1 MTATIKVL
9 FACLLFACFLLA
21 LLSPQ
26 MVRAQEKTDAAVE
39 DCAQPDKTVKLK
51 LAPVAAKPE
60 VAKPEAKPAQA
71 NEGDL
76 ARWFELQT
84 ATLSTRYRYI
94 ENSAGATTFNH
105 MQHNEAF
112 KGRFKFD
119 AAGRYSVNAGLFTG
133 NSFTGSWNNTG
144 AGTGKP
150 VTNLYL
156 KQLYFSA
163 KPVRGVE
170 LQYGGLYILRGESTE
185 ITSYDNDGFIMG
197 ERITLNRPKE
207 LFFDEVSV
215 TYAHLGDLNNP
226 DVTERLDRLDQSNYH
241 QFLVSKKIGKRAVV
255 SADYTFQSGVETLR
269 QGVKLNTPE
278 LRVIDSLRFENYQRT
293 DISPDYG
300 FAVAGEKTLFKRLNL
315 AGGYAR
321 IDPNYGGLNFDR
333 FNTGKRIYVTGT
345 YVISPEF
352 SVSTFATRAVAN
364 DFALSNRNRFDLV
377 FSYNLLKSLQRLG
390 AFK

>member
-1 MTATIKVL
+1 MTATMK
-9 FACLLFACFLLA
+9 LLCALMLLA
-21 LLSPQ
+21 FISPQ
-26 MVRAQEKTDAAVE
+26 TILAQEKAGAAVE

-51 LAPVAAKPE
+51 LAPVAKPAAAE
-60 VAKPEAKPAQA
+60 PAAKPAQA
-71 NEGDL
+71 SEGNL
-76 ARWFELQT
+76 SRWFELQT
-84 ATLSTRYRYI
+84 AMLSTRYRHI

-112 KGRFKFD
+112 KGRLKFD
-119 AAGRYSVNAGLFTG
+119 EAGRYSVNAGLFTG

-197 ERITLNRPKE
+197 ERITLNRPGE

-215 TYAHLGDLNNP
+215 TYAHLGDLNTPGVNK
-226 DVTERLDRLDQSNYH
+226 RFDRLDQSNYH

-255 SADYTFQSGVETLR
+255 SADYTFHSGAETLR
-269 QGVKLNTPE
+269 QAVKLNTPE
-278 LRVIDSLRFENYQRT
+278 LRVIDSVRFENYQRT
-293 DISPDYG
+293 DVKPDYG
-300 FAVAGEKTLFKRLNL
+300 FAVTGEKTLFKRLNVS
-315 AGGYAR
+315 GGYAR

-333 FNTGKRIYVTGT
+333 FNTGKRVYVTGT
-345 YVISPEF
+345 YAISPEF
-352 SVSTFATRAVAN
+352 SVSTFATRAVDNKVAIAN
-364 DFALSNRNRFDLV
+364 HNRFDLV
-377 FSYNLLKSLQRLG
+377 FSYNLLRSLQRLG
-390 AFK
+390 VVK